1 MEIHSP
7 SRLPSNRQASTNSMR
22 PYKGY
27 SAILM
32 RFSDSTS
39 NYNALQLYAAKRKGD
54 LAMTVSYTWS
64 KSLSDSSADAENL
77 EDPFNRRFNYGPTTF
92 DRRHIFVTT
101 YTYRLPFFRKFKG
114 LIGEALSGW
123 ELSGITRWQTG
134 PHLTPTGATSIGNR
148 RADSTDVD
156 IDGPRTVDEWFNK
169 SAFTQAPNERRGTSG
184 VGVIEGPGRK
194 LWDLSLRK
202 KFALT
207 EKSGY
212 NSRPIF
218 LTPGIKSIST
228 LRASILPTAP
238 MAQSAP
244 QRPAGI
250 CSLAFA

>member
-1 MEIHSP
+1 
-7 SRLPSNRQASTNSMR
+7 MR

-218 LTPGIKSIST
+218 LTPGIK
-228 LRASILPTAP
+228 
-238 MAQSAP
+238 
-244 QRPAGI
+244 
-250 CSLAFA
+250 